1 MVINN
6 IEITNFRCY
15 YGKSSIS
22 FNSNGKITLI
32 YGDSGY
38 GKSSLLQF
46 FRWMFYSD
54 PDFGK
59 NDDKPIFNIA
69 AYNECDIGKNVEVSG
84 QIDFEHLGW
93 SYRLNKAQYWSVSI
107 KMANSR
113 IENSVFSLLVDKRDG
128 NGYKPFTGDVAN
140 QINTIL
146 PKGLSKY
153 FLLDGERA
161 RDIVLDSKELKKAIH
176 SLFGLDAYEEA
187 IKHIGYKNSG
197 GTVLGQYQ
205 TLMTSNMTQVVNNI
219 SIPDMQEFIQERHE
233 KLRKRNPR
241 GREYQL
247 GSVRSPYNAWRQ
259 GQV

>member
-69 AYNECDIGKNVEVSG
+69 AYNECDIGKFVEVSG

-93 SYRLNKAQYWSVSI
+93 SYRLNKAQYWSADAWGDTFRSTTTVVQKS
-107 KMANSR
+107 
-113 IENSVFSLLVDKRDG
+113 
-128 NGYKPFTGDVAN
+128 KPVAPE
-140 QINTIL
+140 QFET
-146 PKGLSKY
+146 
-153 FLLDGERA
+153 
-161 RDIVLDSKELKKAIH
+161 LKT
-176 SLFGLDAYEEA
+176 EEE
-187 IKHIGYKNSG
+187 
-197 GTVLGQYQ
+197 
-205 TLMTSNMTQVVNNI
+205 
-219 SIPDMQEFIQERHE
+219 DDEF
-233 KLRKRNPR
+233 
-241 GREYQL
+241 
-247 GSVRSPYNAWRQ
+247 
-259 GQV
+259 

>member
-93 SYRLNKAQYWSVSI
+93 SYRLNKSQYWSVSI
-107 KMANSR
+107 RMANSR
-113 IENSVFSLLVDKRDG
+113 MEN
-128 NGYKPFTGDVAN
+128 T
-140 QINTIL
+140 
-146 PKGLSKY
+146 
-153 FLLDGERA
+153 
-161 RDIVLDSKELKKAIH
+161 KA
-176 SLFGLDAYEEA
+176 
-187 IKHIGYKNSG
+187 
-197 GTVLGQYQ
+197 
-205 TLMTSNMTQVVNNI
+205 
-219 SIPDMQEFIQERHE
+219 
-233 KLRKRNPR
+233 
-241 GREYQL
+241 
-247 GSVRSPYNAWRQ
+247 
-259 GQV
+259 